1 MNRIKELR
9 EKACFTQAELA
20 EYLGVKR
27 VTVAQWE
34 RGENKPRV
42 DTLIKLS
49 KLFNVTTD
57 DLLRL

>member
-9 EKACFTQAELA
+9 EKAKLTQAELA
-20 EYLGVKR
+20 DSLGVKR

-34 RGENKPRV
+34 RGENKPRI
-42 DTLIKLS
+42 DTLIKMS
-49 KLFNVTTD
+49 KLFQVTTD

>member
-34 RGENKPRV
+34 RGKNKPRV
-42 DTLIKLS
+42 DTLIKMS
-49 KLFNVTTD
+49 KLFKVTTD

>member
-9 EKACFTQAELA
+9 EKAKLTQAELA
-20 EYLGVKR
+20 DSLGVKR

-34 RGENKPRV
+34 RGENKPRI
-42 DTLIKLS
+42 DTLIKMS
-49 KLFNVTTD
+49 KLFQVTID

>member
-42 DTLIKLS
+42 DTLIKMS
-49 KLFNVTTD
+49 KLFKATTD

>member
-9 EKACFTQAELA
+9 EKARFTQAEVA

-49 KLFNVTTD
+49 KLFKVTTD

>member
-9 EKACFTQAELA
+9 EKACFTQAELG

-42 DTLIKLS
+42 DTLIKMS
-49 KLFNVTTD
+49 KLFKVTTD

>member
-9 EKACFTQAELA
+9 EKARFTQAELA

-49 KLFNVTTD
+49 KLFKVTTD

>member
-49 KLFNVTTD
+49 KLFKVTTD

>member
-42 DTLIKLS
+42 DTLIKMS
-49 KLFNVTTD
+49 KLFKVTTD

>member
-9 EKACFTQAELA
+9 AKACFTQAELA

-49 KLFNVTTD
+49 KLFKVTTD

>member
-9 EKACFTQAELA
+9 EKAKLTQAELA
-20 EYLGVKR
+20 DSLGVKR

-34 RGENKPRV
+34 RGENKPCI
-42 DTLIKLS
+42 DTLIKMS
-49 KLFNVTTD
+49 KLFQVTTD

>member
-9 EKACFTQAELA
+9 EKARFTQAELA
-20 EYLGVKR
+20 EHLGVKR

-49 KLFNVTTD
+49 KLFKVTTD

>member
-9 EKACFTQAELA
+9 EKARFTQAELA

-49 KLFNVTTD
+49 KLFKVTTD
-57 DLLRL
+57 DVVRL

>member
-9 EKACFTQAELA
+9 EKARFTQAELA

-49 KLFNVTTD
+49 KLFKVTTD
-57 DLLRL
+57 YLLRL